1 MARDPLTDPLAAM
14 PVGCPAGSLRRRMRF
29 VDSGAV
35 EGGSSR
41 CWCRGGGV
49 VAGEGTN
56 GQQGQGR
63 EDDQAD
69 TQPGGL
75 SDACHGQRWNATIKA
90 LSSNVITAPCRLF
103 ACSTVGFL
111 RTSDMCIGQ
120 ALYRR
125 AKALKIQNITREF
138 IGKPMLDTDLTHL
151 GAEALS
157 IFCVI

>member
-1 MARDPLTDPLAAM
+1 MTELERPEELPEGRRGVRSATAAAGSAQPTTGHKGAGGLAAAASTAI
-14 PVGCPAGSLRRRMRF
+14 PQRLRAPTIGVGPTA
-29 VDSGAV
+29 
-35 EGGSSR
+35 
-41 CWCRGGGV
+41 
-49 VAGEGTN
+49 
-56 GQQGQGR
+56 
-63 EDDQAD
+63 
-69 TQPGGL
+69 
-75 SDACHGQRWNATIKA
+75 WNATIKA

-125 AKALKIQNITREF
+125 AKALKIHNITREF